1 MRSGRWGKI
10 AEGTKIPYG
19 AFNNVAQEIRL
30 AYYVWGYKNDR
41 DLPELPYSFAAEEV
55 ELLENTVYRNEM
67 ASVLRICIDEL
78 TPREQKVI
86 RMRYEID
93 SDKLTLREVGELHG
107 VSPERVRQIEY
118 KALRKLRRR
127 LYIFFG
133 ISAKERYP
141 YETSWPR
148 KLPPRLHDFL
158 HC

>member
-10 AEGTKIPYG
+10 AEGTRIPYG
-19 AFNNVAQEIRL
+19 TFNNVAQEIRL

-41 DLPELPYSFAAEEV
+41 DLPELPYPFAAEEV
-55 ELLENTVYRNEM
+55 EPLENTVYRNEL

-107 VSPERVRQIEY
+107 VTQERVRQIES
-118 KALRKLRRR
+118 KALRKLKHR
-127 LYIFFG
+127 LYIFFR
-133 ISAKERYP
+133 ISEKERYL
-141 YETSWPR
+141 YEISWPR
-148 KLPPRLHDFL
+148 KLPPRLHDLL
-158 HC
+158 HY